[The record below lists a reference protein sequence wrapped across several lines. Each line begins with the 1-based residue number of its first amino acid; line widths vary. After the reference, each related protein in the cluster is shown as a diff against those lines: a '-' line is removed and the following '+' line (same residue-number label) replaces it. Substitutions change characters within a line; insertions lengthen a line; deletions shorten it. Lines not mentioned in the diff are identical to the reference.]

1 MGCSGSVPAHVS
13 AKIVEDIEDEEDVIL
28 RRRHGNCHEVFLST
42 LATCH
47 KPLGNEVVKDHGLVS
62 ATLGKTGIAANGKE
76 LTERLVEDVLA
87 KLRRVARAKGANA
100 VLGVNTTFAKFKVS
114 YTHTIVA
121 VAQGTAV
128 NLA

>member
-13 AKIVEDIEDEEDVIL
+13 AKIVEDKEDEEDVIL

-62 ATLGKTGIAANGKE
+62 ATLGKTGIAANGKSSAQWISMSRTPSVNWRSPNQSNTSKDPPK
-76 LTERLVEDVLA
+76 LLA
-87 KLRRVARAKGANA
+87 STMGPRFNM
-100 VLGVNTTFAKFKVS
+100 
-114 YTHTIVA
+114 
-121 VAQGTAV
+121 
-128 NLA
+128 